1 MSRAR
6 YVAPPSRIVTVK
18 GSPFPIAE
26 LNETIGISDLIR
38 TPRDMTRVLTM
49 LATSPNPATEIT
61 IQPVNVPQLAKRCAR
76 TFDYWL
82 ADLRVLLSRASKA
95 TERDGAPGVKLRS
108 ETITHDGKPV
118 AVTLWIEP
126 NRVVSEEVKAQLGL
140 L

>member
-1 MSRAR
+1 MSRKR
-6 YVAPPSRIVTVK
+6 YVAPPSRVIISK
-18 GSPFPIAE
+18 SSSFPFAE
-26 LNETIGISDLIR
+26 LGAIIDGGDLIR

-49 LATSPNPATEIT
+49 LASATDQKTEIT
-61 IQPVNVPQLAKRCAR
+61 IQPVGIDALAKRCAR

-95 TERDGAPGVKLRS
+95 TERDGSPGVKLRS
-108 ETITHDGKPV
+108 ETISHAGKPV

-126 NRVVSEEVKAQLGL
+126 NRVVSEETKEQLGL